1 MAMRPAGSRVGANVE
16 YLTDPPFEIDY
27 ANPRRMADEMTD
39 GLIER
44 VGSIDGPAGLEWVAA
59 RLGLSLTDMSAPL
72 KVRNAIIESL
82 EARDGS
88 QGALLLAAIAHV
100 CPGVAAEM
108 AAPALGRLRRRGVE
122 ADIPSGLGEYE
133 FAQAQLERR
142 TRRDFYSFG
151 LRRPGQESVEIGFFS
166 TKRGKQ
172 SGVLH
177 SGVLTK
183 PMREADAQE
192 MMKRIEEPGVDRSK
206 AMPISA
212 EELTAALREASAST
226 TGSDETVTFELWF
239 ALRALARA
247 LDVDF
252 AILPVPRLYI

>member
-1 MAMRPAGSRVGANVE
+1 MAMRPVGSPVGANVGS
-16 YLTDPPFEIDY
+16 LTDSPFEIGY
-27 ANPRRMADEMTD
+27 PNPRRMADEMTD

-72 KVRNAIIESL
+72 KVRGAIIESL

-100 CPGVAAEM
+100 CPGEAAEM
-108 AAPALGRLRRRGVE
+108 AAPALKRLRRRSVE
-122 ADIPSGLGEYE
+122 ADIPSGLGEYD

-142 TRRDFYSFG
+142 KRRDFYSFA

-166 TKRGKQ
+166 TRRGKQ

-192 MMKRIEEPGVDRSK
+192 MMRRIDEPGADRSK

-212 EELTAALREASAST
+212 RELAAALREAAAST

-252 AILPVPRLYI
+252 SILPAPRLYI